1 MEKSLTRALADK
13 ALAINFD
20 ALPLDIVEIARHRLL
35 DWLGVTV
42 AGAGEPLSVQLG
54 SVLSAQ
60 GGGGRVSIPGTGMR
74 VPGVNAA
81 LMTGTA
87 SHAMDYDD
95 VTFSVPGHASAPVLA
110 ATFSLAEEI
119 GASGRQVLEAF
130 VAGYETTC
138 RVGVLMAPS
147 HYARGF
153 HATATAGVFGATAAC
168 AHLLGLGI
176 DTLSIAF
183 GIAATRSA
191 GLKASFGTSCKPT
204 QSGNAASTGL
214 LAALLA
220 QAGFDGPAKV
230 FEHRIGVPALLS
242 SDFNADIALGLPS
255 PVHDFSKAPQI
266 GSEAAAFH
274 LAFNLFKYHASC
286 YETHSAIECGSKIAA
301 QLGENLAQTKS
312 VRLRVNPHLND
323 ICNIKSPV
331 TGLEAK
337 FSLRLNAAF
346 GLAKA
351 PTADPSLFSA
361 EKALDPAFV
370 ALRDK
375 IDVELNDD
383 VAIPVNTMP
392 VRLADGRTLEA
403 THDSSRPATD
413 LSAQGERLKSKFRA
427 LFQGILG
434 TERSQQVFSD
444 VNALHEMS
452 SIEPF
457 MASLLV

>member
-1 MEKSLTRALADK
+1 M
-13 ALAINFD
+13 
-20 ALPLDIVEIARHRLL
+20 
-35 DWLGVTV
+35 
-42 AGAGEPLSVQLG
+42 
-54 SVLSAQ
+54 
-60 GGGGRVSIPGTGMR
+60 SIPGTGLR
-74 VPGVNAA
+74 LPSVNAA
-81 LMTGTA
+81 LMTGMA

-95 VTFSVPGHASAPVLA
+95 VSFSVPGHASAPVLA

-138 RVGVLMAPS
+138 RMGVLMAPS
-147 HYARGF
+147 HYAKGF

-168 AHLLGLGI
+168 AHLLGLGA
-176 DTLSIAF
+176 DTLAIAF
-183 GIAATRSA
+183 GIAATRAA
-191 GLKASFGTSCKPT
+191 GLKASFGTSCKPL

-220 QAGFDGPAKV
+220 HAGFDGRANV
-230 FEHRIGVPALLS
+230 LEHRIGVPALLS
-242 SDFNADIALGLPS
+242 NDFNTHIALGVPS
-255 PVHDFSKAPQI
+255 PVHDFSEPPRV
-266 GSEAAAFH
+266 GSGAAAFH

-301 QLGENLAQTKS
+301 QLDGNLVQIRS
-312 VRLRVNPHLND
+312 VRLRVNRHLND

-351 PTADPSLFSA
+351 STGDPALFSA
-361 EKALDPAFV
+361 ERALDPAFV
-370 ALRDK
+370 VLRDK
-375 IDVELNDD
+375 VDVELNDD
-383 VAIPVNTMP
+383 IAVPVNTMT
-392 VRLADGRTLEA
+392 VTLADGRTLEA

-413 LSAQGERLKSKFRA
+413 LSAQGERLRSKFMA
-427 LFQGILG
+427 LSGGKLGIW
-434 TERSQQVFSD
+434 RSQQVVSD
-444 VNALHEMS
+444 VNAFHELA

-457 MASLLV
+457 VALLRV

>member
-1 MEKSLTRALADK
+1 MEKSFTRALADK
-13 ALAINFD
+13 ALAVNFD
-20 ALPLDIVEIARHRLL
+20 ALPLDIVKIARHCLL

-42 AGAGEPLSVQLG
+42 AGAGEPLSAQLG

-60 GGGGRVSIPGTGMR
+60 GSGGRVSIPGTGMR
-74 VPGVNAA
+74 LPSVNAA
-81 LMTGTA
+81 FMTGTA

-147 HYARGF
+147 HYAKGF
-153 HATATAGVFGATAAC
+153 HATATAGVFGATAAS
-168 AHLLGLGI
+168 AHLLGLGT
-176 DTLSIAF
+176 DTLAIAF
-183 GIAATRSA
+183 GIAATRAA
-191 GLKASFGTSCKPT
+191 GLKASFGTSCKPL

-220 QAGFDGPAKV
+220 HAGFDGPANIL
-230 FEHRIGVPALLS
+230 EHRIGVAALLS
-242 SDFNADIALGLPS
+242 SDFNADIALGVPS
-255 PVHDFSKAPQI
+255 PVHDFSEAPQI
-266 GSEAAAFH
+266 GSETAAFH

-286 YETHSAIECGSKIAA
+286 YETHSAIECGSKVAA
-301 QLGENLAQTKS
+301 KLGQNVAQIKS
-312 VRLRVNPHLND
+312 VRLRVNRHLND

-351 PTADPSLFSA
+351 LTADPALFSA
-361 EKALDPAFV
+361 ENALDPAFV

-375 IDVELNDD
+375 IDVELDD
-383 VAIPVNTMP
+383 DIAVPVNTMT
-392 VRLADGRTLEA
+392 VTLADGRTFEA

-413 LSAQGERLKSKFRA
+413 LPAQGERLKSKFMA
-427 LFQGILG
+427 LSEGKLG
-434 TERSQQVFSD
+434 LGRSQQVVSAVD
-444 VNALHEMS
+444 ALHEMA

-457 MASLLV
+457 MALLRV